1 VLVLGYGEV
10 SRLLPMDE
18 CIEVM
23 EEALAALARGE
34 MYLPLRFVVRPPN
47 AAGFIGLMPS
57 YRGGD
62 RPAFGL
68 KAINVIP
75 DNPRLRGL
83 DAHQGGVLLS
93 DGETGEPVAFLNASA
108 ITEIRTAAVSAV
120 ATRALARKGARELA
134 ILGAGVQA
142 RSHLDAMAALGGFER
157 ARVWSRTAEHARKL
171 ADEADAPFPVE
182 AVESAEEAVR
192 GADVIVT
199 ATAATEPVVR
209 REWIADSAHINAVGA
224 CLPHVRELDTQT
236 VADAAFFTDRRE
248 SAENEAGDFV
258 LAREEGAVGPEHI
271 RGELGEVVAGMVEGR
286 RRHDEIT
293 IFESL
298 GIAIEDLA
306 AADYVARRAREEGV
320 GAEVP
325 F

>member
-1 VLVLGYGEV
+1 MLVLGYDDV
-10 SRLLPMDE
+10 ARLLPMEE

-34 MYLPLRFVVRPPN
+34 MEMPLRYVFRPESAN
-47 AAGFIGLMPS
+47 GLMGLMPS
-57 YRGGD
+57 YRGGE
-62 RPAFGL
+62 RPAYAL
-68 KAINVIP
+68 KALNVIP

-120 ATRALARKGARELA
+120 ATRALARANARELA

-142 RSHLDAMAALGGFER
+142 RSHLEAMRAVRDFER
-157 ARVWSRTAEHARKL
+157 VRIYSRTPEHARAL
-171 ADEADAPFPVE
+171 AEEGGADAVG
-182 AVESAEEAVR
+182 SGEEAVR
-192 GADVIVT
+192 GADVVVT
-199 ATAATEPVVR
+199 VTSSPEPVLER
-209 REWIADSAHINAVGA
+209 DWLKSGAHVNAVGA
-224 CLPHVRELDTQT
+224 CLPHMRELDTQT
-236 VADAAFFTDRRE
+236 IADAAFFTDRRE

-258 LAREEGAVGPEHI
+258 LARAEGAIGPEHI
-271 RGELGEVVAGMVEGR
+271 RAELGEVLAGMAPGR
-286 RRHDEIT
+286 GSDDELT
-293 IFESL
+293 VFESL

-306 AADYVARRAREEGV
+306 AADHVVRRARVEGV

>member
-1 VLVLGYGEV
+1 VLVLSYDDV

-34 MYLPLRFVVRPPN
+34 MYLPLRFVVRPPD
-47 AAGFIGLMPS
+47 AAGFIGLMPA
-57 YRGGD
+57 YRGGES
-62 RPAFGL
+62 PAFGL

-93 DGETGEPVAFLNASA
+93 DGESGEPVAFLNASA

-120 ATRALARKGARELA
+120 ATRALARDDSRELA

-142 RSHLDAMAALGGFER
+142 RSHLEAMPAVRDFER
-157 ARVWSRTAEHARKL
+157 VRIYSPTAENARKL
-171 ADEADAPFPVE
+171 ADEGGAE
-182 AVESAEEAVR
+182 AVDSAEDAVR

-199 ATAATEPVVR
+199 ATAATEPVLS
-209 REWIADSAHINAVGA
+209 REWVADGAHINAVGA
-224 CLPHVRELDTQT
+224 CLPHIRELDART
-236 VADAAFFTDRRE
+236 VAEAAFFTDRRE
-248 SAENEAGDFV
+248 SAEKEAGDFV
-258 LAREEGAVGPEHI
+258 LAQAEGAIGPEHI
-271 RGELGEVVAGMVEGR
+271 RAELGEVVAGMAPGR
-286 RRHDEIT
+286 SSDDEIT

-298 GIAIEDLA
+298 GLAIEDLA
-306 AADYVARRAREEGV
+306 AADYVVRRARAEGV
-320 GAEVP
+320 GVDVP

>member
-1 VLVLGYGEV
+1 MLVLGYDEV
-10 SRLLPMDE
+10 SRLLPMNE

-23 EEALAALARGE
+23 KDALAALARGE
-34 MYLPLRFVVRPPN
+34 MYLPLRFVVRPPA

-57 YRGGD
+57 YRGGE

-120 ATRALARKGARELA
+120 ATRALARKGARGLA

-171 ADEADAPFPVE
+171 ASEADTPFHLE
-182 AVESAEEAVR
+182 AVGSAEEAVR
-192 GADVIVT
+192 GADVVVT

-209 REWIADSAHINAVGA
+209 REWIADGVHINAVGA

-258 LAREEGAVGPEHI
+258 LAREEGAVAPEHI
-271 RGELGEVVAGMVEGR
+271 RAELGEVVAGMVDGR
-286 RRHDEIT
+286 RADDEIT
-293 IFESL
+293 VFESL

-306 AADYVARRAREEGV
+306 AADHVVQRARKEGV

>member
-1 VLVLGYGEV
+1 VLVLGYDDV
-10 SRLLPMDE
+10 SRLLPMEE
-18 CIEVM
+18 CIDVM

-34 MYLPLRFVVRPPN
+34 MYLPLRFVVRPPA

-134 ILGAGVQA
+134 ILGAGVQG

-171 ADEADAPFPVE
+171 AGEADTPFHLE
-182 AVESAEEAVR
+182 AVGSAEEAVR

-209 REWIADSAHINAVGA
+209 REWIADGAHINAVGA
-224 CLPHVRELDTQT
+224 CLPHIRELDTQT

-258 LAREEGAVGPEHI
+258 LARGEGAVGPEHI
-271 RGELGEVVAGMVEGR
+271 RAELGEVVAGMADGR
-286 RRHDEIT
+286 GGDDEIT

-298 GIAIEDLA
+298 GLAIEDLA
-306 AADYVARRAREEGV
+306 AADYVVRRAREEGV

>member
-1 VLVLGYGEV
+1 
-10 SRLLPMDE
+10 M
-18 CIEVM
+18 
-23 EEALAALARGE
+23 A
-34 MYLPLRFVVRPPN
+34 
-47 AAGFIGLMPS
+47 LMPS

-93 DGETGEPVAFLNASA
+93 DGESGEPLAFLNASA

-120 ATRALARKGARELA
+120 ATRVLARADGTELA
-134 ILGAGVQA
+134 VLGAGVQA
-142 RSHLDAMAALGGFER
+142 RSHLEAMAALGRFQR
-157 ARVWSRTAEHARKL
+157 ARLWSRTQEHARRL
-171 ADEADAPFPVE
+171 ADEAETPFPVE
-182 AVESAEEAVR
+182 AVGSAEEAVR

-199 ATAATEPVVR
+199 VTAAAEPVVR
-209 REWIADSAHINAVGA
+209 REWVRDGAHINAVGA
-224 CLPHVRELDTQT
+224 CLPHVRELDTRT

-271 RGELGEVVAGMVEGR
+271 RAELGEIVAGMAAGR
-286 RRHDEIT
+286 DGDDEIT
-293 IFESL
+293 VFESL

-306 AADYVARRAREEGV
+306 AAEHIFRRARAEGIGTDV
-320 GAEVP
+320 Q

>member
-1 VLVLGYGEV
+1 VLVLSYDDV
-10 SRLLPMDE
+10 ARLLPMDE

-23 EEALAALARGE
+23 EDALAAFARGE

-47 AAGFIGLMPS
+47 AAGLMVLMPS

-93 DGETGEPVAFLNASA
+93 DGESGEPLAFLNASA

-120 ATRALARKGARELA
+120 ATRMLARADRTELA

-142 RSHLDAMAALGGFER
+142 RSHLEAMAALGRFQR
-157 ARVWSRTAEHARKL
+157 ARVWSRTQEHARRL
-171 ADEADAPFPVE
+171 ADEAETPFPVE
-182 AVESAEEAVR
+182 AVGSAEEAVR

-199 ATAATEPVVR
+199 VTAAAEPVVR
-209 REWIADSAHINAVGA
+209 REWVRDGAHINAVGA
-224 CLPHVRELDTQT
+224 CLPHVRELDTRT

-258 LAREEGAVGPEHI
+258 LAREEGAIGPEHI
-271 RGELGEVVAGMVEGR
+271 RAELGEIVAGMAAGR
-286 RRHDEIT
+286 DGDDEIT
-293 IFESL
+293 VFESL

-306 AADYVARRAREEGV
+306 AADHVFRRARAEGIGTDV
-320 GAEVP
+320 Q

>member
-1 VLVLGYGEV
+1 VLVLGYDEV

-47 AAGFIGLMPS
+47 AAGFMGLMPS
-57 YRGGD
+57 YRGGE

-93 DGETGEPVAFLNASA
+93 DGESGEPLAFLNASA

-120 ATRALARKGARELA
+120 ATRALAREDARELA

-142 RSHLDAMAALGGFER
+142 RSHLESMAALGRFTL
-157 ARVWSRTAEHARKL
+157 ARIWSRTEEHARRL
-171 ADEADAPFPVE
+171 AEETEAPFPVE
-182 AVESAEEAVR
+182 VAGSAEEAVR

-199 ATAATEPVVR
+199 ATAAAEPVVQ
-209 REWIADSAHINAVGA
+209 REWVAEGAHINAVGA
-224 CLPHVRELDTQT
+224 CLPHVRELDTRT

-258 LAREEGAVGPEHI
+258 LALREGAIGPEHI
-271 RGELGEVVAGMVEGR
+271 RAELGEVVAGVAGGR
-286 RRHDEIT
+286 DGDDEIT
-293 IFESL
+293 VFESL

-306 AADYVARRAREEGV
+306 AADHVVRRARAERVGV
-320 GAEVP
+320 DVP

>member
-1 VLVLGYGEV
+1 MLVLAYDDV
-10 SRLLPMDE
+10 ARLLPMNE

-34 MYLPLRFVVRPPN
+34 MEMPLRYVFKPPSTS
-47 AAGFIGLMPS
+47 GLMGLMPS
-57 YRGGD
+57 YRGGAQ
-62 RPAFGL
+62 PAFAL

-108 ITEIRTAAVSAV
+108 ITEIRTAAVSGV
-120 ATRALARKGARELA
+120 ATRALARKDARELA

-142 RSHLDAMAALGGFER
+142 RSHLEAMRAVRDFER
-157 ARVWSRTAEHARKL
+157 MRIYSPTPEHARSL
-171 ADEADAPFPVE
+171 AEDGGAA
-182 AVESAEEAVR
+182 AVGSAEEAVR
-192 GADVIVT
+192 GADVVVT
-199 ATAATEPVVR
+199 ATSSPHPVLER
-209 REWIADSAHINAVGA
+209 GWLKSGAHINAVGA
-224 CLPHVRELDTQT
+224 CLPHFRELDTRT

-248 SAENEAGDFV
+248 SAENEAGDYV
-258 LAREEGAVGPEHI
+258 LALKEGAIEPGHI
-271 RGELGEVVAGMVEGR
+271 RAELGEVLAGSAPGR
-286 RRHDEIT
+286 SAEDEIT

-306 AADYVARRAREEGV
+306 AADHVVRRARAEGV
-320 GAEVP
+320 GVDVP

>member
-1 VLVLGYGEV
+1 MLVLGYDDV
-10 SRLLPMDE
+10 ARLLPMEE

-34 MYLPLRFVVRPPN
+34 MEMPLRYVFRPESAN
-47 AAGFIGLMPS
+47 GLMGLMPS
-57 YRGGD
+57 YRGGE
-62 RPAFGL
+62 RPAYAL
-68 KAINVIP
+68 KALNVIP

-120 ATRALARKGARELA
+120 ATRALARANARELA

-142 RSHLDAMAALGGFER
+142 RSHLEAMRAVRDFER
-157 ARVWSRTAEHARKL
+157 VRIYSRTPEHARAL
-171 ADEADAPFPVE
+171 AEEGGADAVG
-182 AVESAEEAVR
+182 SGEEAVR
-192 GADVIVT
+192 GADVVVT
-199 ATAATEPVVR
+199 VTSSPEPVLER
-209 REWIADSAHINAVGA
+209 DWLKSGAHVNAVGA
-224 CLPHVRELDTQT
+224 CLPHMRELDTQT
-236 VADAAFFTDRRE
+236 IADAAFFTDRRE

-258 LAREEGAVGPEHI
+258 LARAEGAIGPEHI
-271 RGELGEVVAGMVEGR
+271 RAELGEVLAGMAPGR
-286 RRHDEIT
+286 GSADELT
-293 IFESL
+293 VFESL

-306 AADYVARRAREEGV
+306 AADHVVRRARVEGV

>member
-1 VLVLGYGEV
+1 MLVLGYDDV

-34 MYLPLRFVVRPPN
+34 MYLPLRFVVKPPN
-47 AAGFIGLMPS
+47 AAGFIGLMPA
-57 YRGGD
+57 YRGGES
-62 RPAFGL
+62 PAFGL

-75 DNPRLRGL
+75 DNPHLRGL

-93 DGETGEPVAFLNASA
+93 DGESGEPVAFLNASA

-120 ATRALARKGARELA
+120 ATRALAREDARQLA
-134 ILGAGVQA
+134 ILGAGVQG
-142 RSHLDAMAALGGFER
+142 RSHLEAMRVVRDFDRVRIYSRTPER
-157 ARVWSRTAEHARKL
+157 ARSLAEEGGA
-171 ADEADAPFPVE
+171 EAA
-182 AVESAEEAVR
+182 ASAEEAVR
-192 GADVIVT
+192 GADVVVT
-199 ATAATEPVVR
+199 ATSSPKPVVER
-209 REWIADSAHINAVGA
+209 GWLKNGVHINAVGA
-224 CLPHVRELDTQT
+224 CLPNVRELDTRT

-258 LAREEGAVGPEHI
+258 LAREEGAIGPEHI
-271 RGELGEVVAGMVEGR
+271 RAELGEVVAGMAPGR
-286 RRHDEIT
+286 SSDDEIT

-298 GIAIEDLA
+298 GLAVEDLA
-306 AADYVARRAREEGV
+306 AADHVVQRARAEGV
-320 GAEVP
+320 GADVP

>member
-1 VLVLGYGEV
+1 MLVLGYDEV

-34 MYLPLRFVVRPPN
+34 MYLPLRFIVRPPD
-47 AAGFIGLMPS
+47 AAGLMGLMPA
-57 YRGGD
+57 YRGGE

-93 DGETGEPVAFLNASA
+93 DGDSGEPVAFLNASA

-120 ATRALARKGARELA
+120 ATRALAREDGDELA

-142 RSHLDAMAALGGFER
+142 RSHLASMAALGRFRR
-157 ARVWSRTAEHARKL
+157 ARIWSRTQDHARRL
-171 ADEADAPFPVE
+171 AEEAEAPFPVE
-182 AVESAEEAVR
+182 AVASAEEAVR
-192 GADVIVT
+192 EADVIVT
-199 ATAATEPVVR
+199 ATAAAEPVVER
-209 REWIADSAHINAVGA
+209 GWVADGAHINAVGA
-224 CLPHVRELDTQT
+224 GLPHARELDTRT

-248 SAENEAGDFV
+248 SAENEAGDFI
-258 LAREEGAVGPEHI
+258 LALQEGAIGPDHI
-271 RGELGEVVAGMVEGR
+271 RAELGEVVAGTAPGR
-286 RRHDEIT
+286 TADDEIT

-306 AADYVARRAREEGV
+306 AADHVVRRAREEGV
-320 GAEVP
+320 GTEVP

>member
-1 VLVLGYGEV
+1 VLVLGYQEV
-10 SRLLPMDE
+10 VRLLPMDE

-23 EEALAALARGE
+23 EEALAGLARGE
-34 MYLPLRFVVRPPN
+34 MEMPLRYVFRPTS
-47 AAGFIGLMPS
+47 ADGLMGLMPS
-57 YRGGD
+57 YRGGE
-62 RPAFGL
+62 RPAFAL

-93 DGETGEPVAFLNASA
+93 DGESGEAVAFLNASA

-120 ATRALARKGARELA
+120 ATRALARDDSRELA

-142 RSHLDAMAALGGFER
+142 RSHLEAMRAVREFER
-157 ARVWSRTAEHARKL
+157 VRIYSPTAEHARSL
-171 ADEADAPFPVE
+171 AEEGGAA
-182 AVESAEEAVR
+182 AVDSAEEAVR
-192 GADVIVT
+192 GADVVVT
-199 ATAATEPVVR
+199 ATSSPDPVLER
-209 REWIADSAHINAVGA
+209 GWLKSGAHINAVGA
-224 CLPHVRELDTQT
+224 CLPHTRELDTRT

-258 LAREEGAVGPEHI
+258 LARKEGAVGPEHI
-271 RGELGEVVAGMVEGR
+271 RAELGEVLAGMAPGR
-286 RRHDEIT
+286 GADAEIT

-298 GIAIEDLA
+298 GIAVEDLA
-306 AADYVARRAREEGV
+306 AADHVVRRARAEGA
-320 GAEVP
+320 GIDVP

>member
-1 VLVLGYGEV
+1 MLVLGYDDV
-10 SRLLPMDE
+10 SRLLPMEE

-23 EEALAALARGE
+23 EDALAALARGE
-34 MYLPLRFVVRPPN
+34 MAMPLRYVFRPPSAN
-47 AAGFIGLMPS
+47 GLMGLMPC

-62 RPAFGL
+62 RPAFAL

-93 DGETGEPVAFLNASA
+93 DGESGEPVAFLNASA
-108 ITEIRTAAVSAV
+108 VTEIRTAAVSAV
-120 ATRALARKGARELA
+120 ATRALARDDSRELA

-142 RSHLDAMAALGGFER
+142 RSHLEAMRAVRDFER
-157 ARVWSRTAEHARKL
+157 VRIYSPTAEHARTL
-171 ADEADAPFPVE
+171 AEEGGAA
-182 AVESAEEAVR
+182 AVGSAEEAVR
-192 GADVIVT
+192 GADVVVT
-199 ATAATEPVVR
+199 ATSSPEPVLERVWL
-209 REWIADSAHINAVGA
+209 ESGAHINAVGA

-258 LAREEGAVGPEHI
+258 LAHEEGAIGPEHI
-271 RGELGEVVAGMVEGR
+271 RAELGEVLAGMAPGR
-286 RRHDEIT
+286 GSDDEIT
-293 IFESL
+293 VFESL

-306 AADYVARRAREEGV
+306 AADHVVRRARAEGV

>member
-1 VLVLGYGEV
+1 MLVLSYEDV

-23 EEALAALARGE
+23 AEALAALARGE
-34 MYLPLRFVVRPPN
+34 MFLPLRVVVRPPDSL
-47 AAGFIGLMPS
+47 GFMGLMPS
-57 YRGGD
+57 YRGGE

-120 ATRALARKGARELA
+120 ATRTLARSDVRELA
-134 ILGAGVQA
+134 VLGAGVQA
-142 RSHLDAMAALGGFER
+142 RSHLEAMAALGKFER
-157 ARVWSRTAEHARKL
+157 ARIWSPTAEHARKL
-171 ADEADAPFPVE
+171 AQEADGVFHVE
-182 AVESAEEAVR
+182 AVGSAEDAVR

-199 ATAATEPVVR
+199 ATAATEPVIR
-209 REWIADSAHINAVGA
+209 REWIAEGAHINAVGA
-224 CLPHVRELDTQT
+224 CLPHVRELDTKT

-248 SAENEAGDFV
+248 SAEQEAGDFV
-258 LAREEGAVGPEHI
+258 LALEEGAIGPNHI
-271 RGELGEVVAGMVEGR
+271 RAELGEVVAGMAAGR
-286 RRHDEIT
+286 SSDDEIT

-306 AADYVARRAREEGV
+306 AADHVVRRARTEGV
-320 GAEVP
+320 GVEVP

>member
-1 VLVLGYGEV
+1 VLVLSYDEV

-34 MYLPLRFVVRPPN
+34 MYLPLRFVVKPPG

-62 RPAFGL
+62 SPVFAL
-68 KAINVIP
+68 KALNVMP
-75 DNPRLRGL
+75 DNPRRHGL

-93 DGETGEPVAFLNASA
+93 DGETGQVTAFLNASA

-120 ATRALARKGARELA
+120 ATRALAREDARELA

-142 RSHLDAMAALGGFER
+142 RSHLEAMR
-157 ARVWSRTAEHARKL
+157 AVRDFDQVRIYSRTPEHARSL
-171 ADEADAPFPVE
+171 AEQGAAV
-182 AVESAEEAVR
+182 AVESAEEAVL
-192 GADVIVT
+192 GADVVVT
-199 ATAATEPVVR
+199 ATNAAEPVVLR
-209 REWIADSAHINAVGA
+209 PWLKSGVHINAVGA
-224 CLPHVRELDTQT
+224 CLPHIRELDTQT

-258 LAREEGAVGPEHI
+258 IPHKEGAIGPEHI
-271 RGELGEVVAGMVEGR
+271 RAELGEVVAGMAPGR
-286 RRHDEIT
+286 SSDDEIT

-298 GIAIEDLA
+298 GLAIEDLA
-306 AADYVARRAREEGV
+306 AADHVVRRARAEGV
-320 GAEVP
+320 GVNVP

>member
-1 VLVLGYGEV
+1 MLVLSYDEV
-10 SRLLPMDE
+10 TRLLPMDE
-18 CIEVM
+18 CIDVM

-47 AAGFIGLMPS
+47 AAGFMGLMPS

-93 DGETGEPVAFLNASA
+93 DGQSGEPLAFLNASA
-108 ITEIRTAAVSAV
+108 ITEIRTAAVSAL
-120 ATRALARKGARELA
+120 ATRALAREDARELA

-142 RSHLDAMAALGGFER
+142 RAHLESMAALGRFER
-157 ARVWSRTAEHARKL
+157 ARIWSRTEEHARRL
-171 ADEADAPFPVE
+171 AEEADAPFPV
-182 AVESAEEAVR
+182 AAAGSAEEAVR

-199 ATAATEPVVR
+199 ATAAAEPVVQ
-209 REWIADSAHINAVGA
+209 REWVAEGAHINAVGA
-224 CLPHVRELDTQT
+224 CLPHVRELDTRT

-248 SAENEAGDFV
+248 SAEHEAGDFV
-258 LAREEGAVGPEHI
+258 LALQEGAIGPEHI
-271 RGELGEVVAGMVEGR
+271 RAELGEVVAGMAAGR
-286 RRHDEIT
+286 DGDDEIT
-293 IFESL
+293 VFESL

-306 AADYVARRAREEGV
+306 AADHVVRRAREADV
-320 GAEVP
+320 GTDVQL
-325 F
+325 

>member
-1 VLVLGYGEV
+1 MLVLGYDDV
-10 SRLLPMDE
+10 ARLLPMDE
-18 CIEVM
+18 CIDVM
-23 EEALAALARGE
+23 EEALTALARGE
-34 MYLPLRFVVRPPN
+34 MEMPLRYVFRPPSAN
-47 AAGFIGLMPS
+47 GLMGLMPS

-62 RPAFGL
+62 RPAFAL

-93 DGETGEPVAFLNASA
+93 DGQSGEPVAFLNASA

-120 ATRALARKGARELA
+120 ATRALALADARELA

-142 RSHLDAMAALGGFER
+142 RSHLEAMRVVRDFER
-157 ARVWSRTAEHARKL
+157 VRMYSRTPEHARVL
-171 ADEADAPFPVE
+171 AEEGGAA
-182 AVESAEEAVR
+182 AVDSAEEAVR
-192 GADVIVT
+192 GADVVVT
-199 ATAATEPVVR
+199 VTSSPEPVLER
-209 REWIADSAHINAVGA
+209 GWLKSGAHINAVGA

-258 LAREEGAVGPEHI
+258 LAREEGAIGPEHI
-271 RGELGEVVAGMVEGR
+271 RAELGEVLAGMAPGR
-286 RRHDEIT
+286 GSDDEIT
-293 IFESL
+293 VFESL

-306 AADYVARRAREEGV
+306 AADHVVRRARAEGV

>member
-1 VLVLGYGEV
+1 MLVLGYDDV
-10 SRLLPMDE
+10 SRLLPMEE

-23 EEALAALARGE
+23 EEALTALARGE
-34 MYLPLRFVVRPPN
+34 MYLPLRFVVRPPD
-47 AAGFIGLMPS
+47 ASGFIGLMPA
-57 YRGGD
+57 YRGGES
-62 RPAFGL
+62 PAFGL

-75 DNPRLRGL
+75 DNPRLRDL

-93 DGETGEPVAFLNASA
+93 DGESGEPVAFLNASA

-120 ATRALARKGARELA
+120 ATRSLARQDARELA

-142 RSHLDAMAALGGFER
+142 RSHLEAMRAVRDFER
-157 ARVWSRTAEHARKL
+157 VRIYSRTPGHARSL
-171 ADEADAPFPVE
+171 ADEGGAA

-192 GADVIVT
+192 EADVVVT
-199 ATAATEPVVR
+199 ATSSSEPVVER
-209 REWIADSAHINAVGA
+209 GWLKSGAHINAVGA
-224 CLPHVRELDTQT
+224 CLPHIRELDTRT

-258 LAREEGAVGPEHI
+258 LAKAEGAVGPEHI
-271 RGELGEVVAGMVEGR
+271 RAELGEVLAGMAPGR
-286 RRHDEIT
+286 RSDDEIT

-298 GIAIEDLA
+298 GLAIEDLA
-306 AADYVARRAREEGV
+306 AADHVVRRARAEGV
-320 GAEVP
+320 GTDVP